1 MSPRNDQAEE
11 FAATLQAAKAAHQR
25 GDMAGAEGGY
35 RVALGMDGQS
45 PAALYGLGMLMLQTE
60 RADEAAGYFEATHRI
75 DPTNPSVLH
84 AWGVALAVAG
94 RTDDAIGVYKTLL
107 VVAPKAVPVLGNLG
121 HLLMV
126 LGRADEALGYLQE
139 AAALAPQSLE
149 VQVNLSLAL
158 MALERH
164 EEALVCH
171 EQIVALNDALPDAH
185 NNMALSLIAL
195 GREADAVAPLREALR
210 LNPDFVPALDNLG
223 NLYHK
228 LGDYSAALE
237 CYRHGAALQPDA
249 MLAHFYCGLMLARLG
264 YHEEALVGYQRALAL
279 VPDYAEAH
287 NNYGLSL
294 AELGRHDEALAHFT
308 RAVALEP
315 HMLSALCNGGNALN
329 DLGRPE
335 EAVQWFE
342 KALAVAPDE
351 ALAYSGI
358 ANARKYQGRFA
369 EARTSYEKAV
379 ALRPD
384 MPGLQLALA
393 LVDRFSAGDSRL
405 PGLTALA
412 GKADGFGDQD
422 QASIFFALAKAYID
436 LKQPAEAMAALH
448 RGNAAKRRDVVYDE
462 VQAMANLARLAET
475 FTPEFMA
482 ARAGGGD
489 PSDLPIFVLGMPR
502 SGTTLVEQVIASHPG
517 VFGAGELNDLAQIVS
532 GGTSVGMDDDFP
544 LSPER
549 LTPERLKDIGAAYV
563 ERLAAYAPTKGVR
576 HITDKMPGNF
586 RFIGLIRLALPGAR
600 IIHVRRDP
608 RDICFSCYSILFKG
622 KLNYTYDLGEL
633 GRRYKAYETLMD
645 HWHAVLPPGV
655 MLQVRY
661 EDLVNNFEAEARR
674 LLAFCGLDW
683 DEHCRSFYNT
693 ERTVRTASAT
703 QVRQPLYTG
712 SIGRWKDY
720 ADELTPLL
728 DALGM
733 PAE

>member
-1 MSPRNDQAEE
+1 MSPSKDAEAEE
-11 FAATLQAAKAAHQR
+11 FAATLKSAKAAHQR
-25 GDMAGAEGGY
+25 GDMASAEGDY
-35 RVALGMDGQS
+35 RVALGMDGKS

-60 RADEAAGYFEATHRI
+60 RAGEAAGYFEATHQI

-84 AWGVALAVAG
+84 AWGVALALAG
-94 RTDDAIGVYKTLL
+94 RTDEAIEVYKTLL
-107 VVAPKAVPVLGNLG
+107 GLVPKAVPVLGNLG

-126 LGRADEALGYLQE
+126 QGRPDEALGYLQE

-158 MALERH
+158 MALDRH
-164 EEALVCH
+164 EEAMVCH
-171 EQIVALNDALPDAH
+171 EQILALNAALPDAH
-185 NNMALSLIAL
+185 NNMALSLMAL

-210 LNPDFVPALDNLG
+210 LDPDFVPALDNLG
-223 NLYHK
+223 NLHHK
-228 LGDYSAALE
+228 LGDYAAALD
-237 CYRHGAALQPDA
+237 CYRRGAALQPDA

-264 YHEEALVGYQRALAL
+264 YHEEALAGYQRALEL
-279 VPDYAEAH
+279 GPDYAEAH

-294 AELGRHDEALAHFT
+294 VELGRHDEALPHFA
-308 RAVALEP
+308 RAAELEP

-329 DLGRPE
+329 DLGRPD

-342 KALAVAPDE
+342 KALALAPDE

-358 ANARKYQGRFA
+358 ANARKYQGRFT
-369 EARTSYEKAV
+369 EARTACEKAV

-393 LVDRFSAGDSRL
+393 LVDRFVPSDPRL
-405 PGLTALA
+405 PGLLALA
-412 GKADGFGDQD
+412 DQADGFSDQD
-422 QASIFFALAKAYID
+422 QANIFFALAKAYID
-436 LKQPAEAMAALH
+436 LKRPADAMAALH
-448 RGNAAKRRDVVYDE
+448 HGNAAKRRCVVYDE
-462 VQAMANLARLAET
+462 AQAMANLNRLAGT
-475 FTPEFMA
+475 FSPQFMM
-482 ARAGGGD
+482 ARSGGGD
-489 PSDLPIFVLGMPR
+489 PSDLPVFVLGMPR
-502 SGTTLVEQVIASHPG
+502 SGTTLVEQVIASHPE
-517 VFGAGELNDLAQIVS
+517 VYGAGELNDLARIVS
-532 GGTSVGMDDDFP
+532 EGAGATDDDFP

-549 LTPERLKDIGAAYV
+549 LTPERLKEIGAAYV
-563 ERLAAYAPTKGVR
+563 EKLAAYGPGNGVR

-586 RFIGLIRLALPGAR
+586 RFIGLIHLALPKAR

-608 RDICFSCYSILFKG
+608 RDVCFSCYSILFKG
-622 KLNYTYDLGEL
+622 NLNYTYDLGEL

-645 HWHAVLPPGV
+645 HWRAVLPPGI
-655 MLQVRY
+655 MLEVQY
-661 EDLVNNFEAEARR
+661 EDLVTNFEDEAKR
-674 LLAFCGLDW
+674 LIAFCGLKW
-683 DEHCRSFYNT
+683 DEQCRSFYNT
-693 ERTVRTASAT
+693 DRTVRTASAT